1 MGRGIAPSHYFTYE
15 MVDIHTRRA
24 YTVDMENFYKVVA
37 WHSGNFAVVIGER
50 VVGIYPGSDIAME
63 VCDALNN
70 ERNRR

>member
-1 MGRGIAPSHYFTYE
+1 MALQLRGR
-15 MVDIHTRRA
+15 
-24 YTVDMENFYKVVA
+24 
-37 WHSGNFAVVIGER
+37 IGER

>member
-1 MGRGIAPSHYFTYE
+1 MEKVYF
-15 MVDIHTRRA
+15 
-24 YTVDMENFYKVVA
+24 VVS
-37 WHSGNFAVVIGER
+37 WHSGNFAVVTGER